1 MIRSRWR
8 DDVNGDGKVDTQDWL
23 HTKDGQGEGKETE
36 DNQITLTVNGSI
48 YGGMTREQA
57 EQAQK
62 DTAAGKT
69 VELPKQAVK
78 LATATFTTNKA
89 GDYLISSSDEDKP
102 VAQWKAED
110 GVDLTNLPSGY
121 ATFVFDIANKDQT
134 RKARPVSN
142 RPRTIRSPRMF
153 MRLRSLRMRPS

>member
-1 MIRSRWR
+1 M
-8 DDVNGDGKVDTQDWL
+8 
-23 HTKDGQGEGKETE
+23 
-36 DNQITLTVNGSI
+36 NGSI

-78 LATATFTTNKA
+78 LATTTFTTNKA

-102 VAQWKAED
+102 VLNGRPRMVWID
-110 GVDLTNLPSGY
+110 DLPPPDTPRSFQ
-121 ATFVFDIANKDQT
+121 TSRTRIRT
-134 RKARPVSN
+134 RKARPGIKTVQGLGV
-142 RPRTIRSPRMF
+142 P
-153 MRLRSLRMRPS
+153 

>member
-1 MIRSRWR
+1 M
-8 DDVNGDGKVDTQDWL
+8 NGDGKVDTRDWL

-36 DNQITLTVNGSI
+36 DNQITLTVNGTI

-121 ATFVFDIANKDQT
+121 ATFVFDIANKDRDTESQT
-134 RKARPVSN
+134 GIK
-142 RPRTIRSPRMF
+142 
-153 MRLRSLRMRPS
+153 PSKDYPFAKDVHEAPFCG